1 MKKAIWT
8 LLILIL
14 FQAGSWSQ
22 TIQQTQTPPTRILFV
37 LDASRSMLGKWESDL
52 KINIATRLLIEM
64 VDSLSQVE
72 NVQLALRIYGH
83 QTNVDFFQ
91 DCTDTKLEVSF
102 SSKNAHLIKQKLKN
116 IHCQG
121 TTPIAY
127 SLEKAGGDFPI
138 DEESRNIIILITDG
152 IEACEGDPCAVSS
165 TLQKSGIVLKPFV
178 IGIGLDLGFKE
189 TFDCIGRYYD
199 ASNEKQFKEA
209 LSVVISQ
216 ALNSTTAQVN
226 LLDSKSLPTETDVN
240 MTFYDIRSGKW
251 KYNYVHTMNHRGVPD
266 TILLDPLI
274 TYRMVAHTIPPVEI
288 DSIVLTPGKHTT
300 IAVDAPQGY
309 LQLKVS
315 DVNQRDIKADVFKLS
330 SCSQINTQAMNST
343 EKYITGYYDIVIN
356 TLPEIRLSG
365 VLIEQSKTTTLEIPK
380 SGFATFTSK
389 VPGYGSLY
397 LEEKN
402 GLKWICNL
410 SNDKIKETLTLLP
423 GSYVTVFRTKNAHQS
438 SFTITRSFKITSGS
452 SAQVNLY

>member
-1 MKKAIWT
+1 
-8 LLILIL
+8 
-14 FQAGSWSQ
+14 
-22 TIQQTQTPPTRILFV
+22 
-37 LDASRSMLGKWESDL
+37 
-52 KINIATRLLIEM
+52 
-64 VDSLSQVE
+64 
-72 NVQLALRIYGH
+72 
-83 QTNVDFFQ
+83 
-91 DCTDTKLEVSF
+91 
-102 SSKNAHLIKQKLKN
+102 
-116 IHCQG
+116 
-121 TTPIAY
+121 
-127 SLEKAGGDFPI
+127 
-138 DEESRNIIILITDG
+138 
-152 IEACEGDPCAVSS
+152 GDPCAVSS

-288 DSIVLTPGKHTT
+288 DSIVLIPGKHTT

-423 GSYVTVFRTKNAHQS
+423 GSYLAVFRTKNAHQS
-438 SFTITRSFKITSGS
+438 SFTITRSFKISSGS